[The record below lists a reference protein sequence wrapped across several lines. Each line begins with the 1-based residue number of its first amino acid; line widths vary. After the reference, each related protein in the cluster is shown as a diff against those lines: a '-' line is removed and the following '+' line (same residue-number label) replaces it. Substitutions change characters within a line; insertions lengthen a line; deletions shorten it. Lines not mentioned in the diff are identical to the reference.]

1 MKSLVFLVLLGVSW
15 TVHQSLAQ
23 SAPPSNVV
31 EKIEVEGNAKV
42 ESDAVLNLLGTKE
55 GKPLSQEAVREDIR
69 ALYDLGYFSDIRVF
83 KEPAGAGLKIV
94 IVVKEKPAITAIEF
108 KGLEEIKEDD
118 IRKSMETTL
127 YTIVDEGT
135 IHADMRLIEKKYAEK
150 GFYLAKVTYTLEP
163 KGKNEVALN
172 FHIDERG
179 KVLVGEV
186 NILGNEYFSEGD
198 LIEKMASRPYTRWSA
213 TLGAPSMF
221 QDEFLKRDLE
231 FLAYYYKDYGFA
243 EVKVGKPVTLLDADK
258 QFVRITIELEEG
270 LQFDLGD
277 IKVSGDVGEELYSEQ
292 ALLELMQLKPGEL
305 FRYSRFS
312 KDIEMLV
319 DKYGDLGYAYVDV
332 NPQTK
337 FDREK
342 KLVYIDYQITK
353 GQKVYFGEINI
364 IGNTKTRDNVI
375 RRELEIHDSEL
386 YSGTRLSK
394 SKKNINRLG
403 YFEEVQVLK
412 QRDEDADNLLNLKFK
427 VKEKPTGQLQAALGF
442 SPGVT
447 TNAKWFGQGRYDE
460 KNQSGKGWNTNL
472 TGKYGGEKN
481 WELDLGFYDPRVND
495 SKWSLGFN
503 IGYKWQEVKYAT
515 GVDALENHQS
525 VSAKVG
531 RDLFELVRGL
541 VTIKHTE
548 IYQDGERSDSYL
560 LDGARAVGVK
570 NSLSLGVSR
579 RDLDNYLDPTEGTD
593 VGLNHR
599 FIGGLLG
606 GHYEFWETTADAE
619 WYIPL
624 EFSETFRTYFKLHGH
639 IGKLWAVNDQDL
651 PASERYRLGYYDL
664 RGYSYASIGPKDRR
678 TLGPQGSAFDY
689 NVGGE
694 RKLYFQF
701 EYFVPLIPQAGIKAL
716 VFSDMGQV
724 YKEGQDIDF
733 DIKSFH
739 KDVGFGF
746 RWLTPIAP
754 FRFEWAYP
762 YDDETKSFGD
772 MNFIFN
778 IGF

>member
-1 MKSLVFLVLLGVSW
+1 MKSLVFLVLLCISW
-15 TVHQSLAQ
+15 AVRSSLAQ
-23 SAPPSNVV
+23 AAPPSNIVK
-31 EKIEVEGNAKV
+31 KIEVEGNAKV

-55 GKPLSQEAVREDIR
+55 GEPLSQGKVREDIR

-83 KEPAGAGLKIV
+83 KEPAGSGLKLV
-94 IVVKEKPAITAIEF
+94 IEVKEKPAITIIEF
-108 KGLEEIKEDD
+108 KGLEEVKEDD
-118 IRKSMETTL
+118 IRKAMETTL

-150 GFYLAKVTYTLEP
+150 GFYLAKVSYSLEP
-163 KGKNEVALN
+163 KGKNEVALT
-172 FHIDERG
+172 FHVDERG

-186 NILGNEYFSEGD
+186 NILGNEFFSEGE
-198 LIEKMASRPYTRWSA
+198 LVEKMASRPYTRWSA

-231 FLAYYYKDYGFA
+231 FLSFYYKDYGFA

-270 LQFDLGD
+270 IQFDMGS
-277 IKVSGDVGEELYSEQ
+277 IKVSGDVGEGLYSQEE
-292 ALLELMQLKPGEL
+292 LLELMQLKSGEL

-342 KLVYIDYQITK
+342 KLVHVDYQITK
-353 GQKVYFGEINI
+353 GKKVYFGEINI

-386 YSGTRLSK
+386 YSGTRLTK
-394 SKKNINRLG
+394 SKNNINRLG

-412 QRDEDADNLLNLKFK
+412 QRDEQADNLLNLKFK

-442 SPGVT
+442 SPGVS
-447 TNAKWFGQGRYDE
+447 TNARWFGQGRYDE

-481 WELDLGFYDPRVND
+481 WELDMGFYDPRVND

-515 GVDALENHQS
+515 GIDVLENHQS

-541 VTIKHTE
+541 VTVKHTE

-570 NSLSLGVSR
+570 NSVSLGLSR
-579 RDLDNYLDPTEGTD
+579 RELDNYLDPSEGTD
-593 VGLNHR
+593 IGLNHR
-599 FIGGLLG
+599 FIGGVLG
-606 GHYEFWETTADAE
+606 GHYEFWESTADAE

-639 IGKLWAVNDQDL
+639 IGKLWSVNDKSL

-664 RGYSYASIGPKDRR
+664 RGYSYGSIGPKDRR
-678 TLGPQGSAFDY
+678 TLGPQGTAFDY

-716 VFSDMGQV
+716 VFTDMGQV
-724 YKEGQDIDF
+724 YKEGEDF
-733 DIKSFH
+733 SLDIKSYH

-762 YDDETKSFGD
+762 YDEETKSFGD